1 MRRFIPAGSSLW
13 GNTVIKIE
21 LFIFSKIDIFKFLKI
36 SIFEIF
42 HIFKRKL
49 LIYTHSNLITAQVQR
64 SK

>member
-1 MRRFIPAGSSLW
+1 MPRFIPAGSSLR

-49 LIYTHSNLITAQVQR
+49 LIFYLFKFYHCSGT
-64 SK
+64 KK